1 MTPVVDSYL
10 SRAGD
15 SLDAAELLLSGG
27 FHEIAVSRAYYAM
40 FYVAE
45 AFLASR
51 ELAYAK
57 HSGVIATFGREFAK
71 TGIVPVHFHRYLI
84 RGQELRLLADYR
96 GTPLTDEEARIQIDR
111 GREFLAFA
119 VQFFSG

>member
-1 MTPVVDSYL
+1 MMPAVDSFL

-27 FHEIAVSRAYYAM
+27 FEDIAVSRAYYAM

-51 ELAYAK
+51 DLAYAK

-71 TGIVPVHFHRYLI
+71 TGIVPAHFHRYLI
-84 RGQELRLLADYR
+84 LGQELRLLADYR
-96 GTPLTDEEARIQIDR
+96 GHR
-111 GREFLAFA
+111 
-119 VQFFSG
+119 